1 MRFGS
6 AVSAHL
12 LRHGSR
18 YDVVHTAALQVTAL
32 GAAAARRRHGY
43 RLVVD
48 WFEVWTRAYWLAYL
62 GPAAGR
68 AAWATQRLSMR
79 TEHEAI
85 VFSRLHEHRLRDGGF
100 RGRITRVEG
109 LYAGPAETPTPVA
122 AEPVAVYLGRHIP
135 EKRVVAVPQA
145 IALARES
152 APELR
157 ATIFGDGP
165 EHAAV
170 AAEIERLGLGA
181 VVTLAGVAPEAV
193 VDETLRRS
201 LCLLH
206 PSEREGYGLV
216 VVEAA
221 AAGTPVVLAAAD
233 DNAAV
238 ELVEEGV
245 NGFVAGSA
253 SPEDLAA
260 AILRVRAAGD
270 PLRASTASWFAA
282 NAKRVS
288 LDASLERVLAVYRG

>member
-1 MRFGS
+1 M
-6 AVSAHL
+6 
-12 LRHGSR
+12 
-18 YDVVHTAALQVTAL
+18 HTAALQLTAL
-32 GAAAARRRHGY
+32 GAAAARRRHGF

-68 AAWATQRLSMR
+68 AAWAAQRLSMR
-79 TEHEAI
+79 TEHDAI
-85 VFSRLHEHRLRDGGF
+85 VFSRLHEGRLRDGGF
-100 RGRITRVEG
+100 TGRITRVEG
-109 LYAGPAETPTPVA
+109 IYAGSTDPPAPEA
-122 AEPVAVYLGRHIP
+122 AEPVAVYLGRHIA
-135 EKRVVAVPQA
+135 EKRVIAVPPA
-145 IALARES
+145 IAQARQT

-165 EHAAV
+165 ERPAV
-170 AAEIERLGLGA
+170 LAEIAQLGLDGA
-181 VVTLAGVAPEAV
+181 VSAPGVAPEAEV
-193 VDETLRRS
+193 EAALRTA

-221 AAGTPVVLAAAD
+221 AAGTPVVLAAGA

-245 NGFVAGSA
+245 NGYVAPSA

-260 AILRVRAAGD
+260 AILRVREGGD
-270 PLRASTASWFAA
+270 ALRASTAAWFAA
-282 NAKRVS
+282 NAQRLS
-288 LDASLERVLAVYRG
+288 LAGSLEQVLAVYRA